1 LIKDYTLNLEQLYQ
15 LERDRLKIKQNLYD
29 LEKNIEKK
37 ASDRENLQEDEF
49 NEKKVQNTEAE
60 LSKNIY
66 YEQNNLK
73 SLLKEFESKIIN
85 KQNTISNIEIQL
97 NKLDA
102 SSEDNLQFRDKEELT
117 EETKRLKNTGGSN
130 IFRMN
135 YVEKPLSSRKELYLS
150 NNDKIDSEITR
161 ANKLVPGTNEPPKR
175 IITSN
180 KKTHKPVDID
190 AQKLGKRDLELNT
203 LYKTNNQIDQRNEI
217 LDTQPSKDNKF
228 DHISRKLRSL
238 SNQKQNA
245 FNLSK

>member
-1 LIKDYTLNLEQLYQ
+1 MEQLYQ

-37 ASDRENLQEDEF
+37 ASEREHLQEDEF
-49 NEKKVQNTEAE
+49 NEKKVQNTESE

-73 SLLKEFESKIIN
+73 SLLKEFENKIMN
-85 KQNTISNIEIQL
+85 KQNMISNIEIQL
-97 NKLDA
+97 NKIDA
-102 SSEDNLQFRDKEELT
+102 SLEENLQYRDKEELT
-117 EETKRLKNTGGSN
+117 DEAKRLKNTGGSN

-150 NNDKIDSEITR
+150 NNDKVDSEITR
-161 ANKLVPGTNEPPKR
+161 ANKLVPGTNEAPKR
-175 IITSN
+175 IIASN
-180 KKTHKPVDID
+180 KKTPKPVEYDS
-190 AQKLGKRDLELNT
+190 QKLGKRDLELNT
-203 LYKTNNQIDQRNEI
+203 LYKTNNHIDQRNET

-228 DHISRKLRSL
+228 DNISRKLRSL